1 VEALGIDVKLFLG
14 QIINFLI
21 LLLIL
26 WLFAYKPILKML
38 NDRREKVAKSLE
50 NAKEIEEK
58 LAATEARTKE
68 MISQAQKDTSTMLEE
83 SSKAATEEKKE
94 IIAAAHDQSAK
105 EVEKAK
111 VAITEE
117 KELAQKTL
125 QKEMT
130 RLVGLATEK
139 ILAKVP
145 APNLQQEAID
155 DAIDEIGGR
164 K

>member
-1 VEALGIDVKLFLG
+1 MEALGIDVKLFLG

-58 LAATEARTKE
+58 LAETEARTKE
-68 MISQAQKDTSTMLEE
+68 MISRAQKDTATMLEE
-83 SSKAATEEKKE
+83 SSKAATYEKKE
-94 IIAAAHDQSAK
+94 IIAAARDQSAR
-105 EVEKAK
+105 EIEKAK
-111 VAITEE
+111 KAITEE

-130 RLVGLATEK
+130 QLVGLATEK
-139 ILAKVP
+139 ILSKTP
-145 APNLQQEAID
+145 AANLQQQAID
-155 DAIDEIGGR
+155 QAIEEIGGQ